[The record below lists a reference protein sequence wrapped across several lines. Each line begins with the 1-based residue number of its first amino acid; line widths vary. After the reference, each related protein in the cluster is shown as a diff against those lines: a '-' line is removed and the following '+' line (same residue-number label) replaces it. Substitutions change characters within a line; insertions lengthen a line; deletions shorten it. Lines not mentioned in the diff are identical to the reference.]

1 MSSGPRRPGLEP
13 VGEITSGAT
22 QSTIQRVTGGD
33 ALEFFNWLE
42 ATALAEWVR
51 VSAWGY
57 PLMIT
62 LHSVGLAV
70 VVGLAVAIDLRL
82 LGRFRGIPL
91 TSLRTFFTIA
101 WLGFLV
107 NFLSGAA
114 LFASQAASHYI
125 SNVPFLT
132 KIGFVIAGAAT
143 IGYLQPAVAK
153 LGEGTGADSVLPAGA
168 KAAAV
173 ISLIVWA
180 GATVTGRLIAY
191 L

>member
-1 MSSGPRRPGLEP
+1 M
-13 VGEITSGAT
+13 
-22 QSTIQRVTGGD
+22 
-33 ALEFFNWLE
+33 EFFNWLE

-153 LGEGTGADSVLPAGA
+153 LGEGTGADSVVPAGA